1 MNSLKVLNNYFYKY
15 KKTLAF
21 GFLFVTLNSIFLT
34 IPGYYLG
41 KATNLLKDKVSD
53 QSQYIECG
61 LYLIGFALIGGFFM
75 FLMRQT
81 IIVIS
86 RKIEFDQ
93 KNEIYNHYQSLD
105 QNFYK
110 KNNIGDLMHRISED
124 VSRVRMYTG
133 PAIMYVANTFA
144 SILTAVIFMIRID
157 YRMALVV
164 IAPLPILSIIIYKV
178 SSIINKKSTGVQE
191 KLAHIT
197 SISQESYSG
206 IRILKAFGREK
217 YFTEKMKTETTEY
230 KKRGLSLALTE
241 ALFQPF
247 MIFMVGLSVILAIY
261 FGGELTIRGEIKTGD
276 ISAYVFYIFRL
287 TWPFASLGWVTSLIQ
302 RAAASQTRI
311 NEFLNTEPI
320 VKNEVKE
327 STNIKGKIE
336 FKNVSYTYKE
346 TGIKAL
352 NNLSFKIN
360 EGESIGIIGN
370 TGSGKSTIAALMC
383 RMFDIDDG
391 SILIDE
397 KEIKKINLISLRTS
411 VGYVPQEVFLFSDTI
426 SNNIAFAMQKE
437 TIDLDKKIEKAAKDA
452 AVYDNIIEFSKKFET
467 IVGERGVTLSGG
479 QKQRVSIARAIIKEP
494 KILIFDDCLSAVDTS
509 TEDVILGNLQ
519 KIMGGKTSII
529 ISHRVSSIRNANKI
543 LFLEN
548 GAVLEI
554 GTHKELIEKNGAYA
568 ELTRLQKL

>member
-217 YFTEKMKTETTEY
+217 YFTEKMKTETAEY

-327 STNIKGKIE
+327 PTNIKGKIE

>member
-110 KNNIGDLMHRISED
+110 NNIGDLMHRISED

-178 SSIINKKSTGVQE
+178 SSIINKKVQAF
-191 KLAHIT
+191 KKSLHIL
-197 SISQESYSG
+197 Q
-206 IRILKAFGREK
+206 
-217 YFTEKMKTETTEY
+217 
-230 KKRGLSLALTE
+230 
-241 ALFQPF
+241 
-247 MIFMVGLSVILAIY
+247 
-261 FGGELTIRGEIKTGD
+261 
-276 ISAYVFYIFRL
+276 
-287 TWPFASLGWVTSLIQ
+287 
-302 RAAASQTRI
+302 
-311 NEFLNTEPI
+311 
-320 VKNEVKE
+320 
-327 STNIKGKIE
+327 
-336 FKNVSYTYKE
+336 
-346 TGIKAL
+346 
-352 NNLSFKIN
+352 
-360 EGESIGIIGN
+360 
-370 TGSGKSTIAALMC
+370 
-383 RMFDIDDG
+383 
-391 SILIDE
+391 
-397 KEIKKINLISLRTS
+397 
-411 VGYVPQEVFLFSDTI
+411 VFL
-426 SNNIAFAMQKE
+426 
-437 TIDLDKKIEKAAKDA
+437 KK
-452 AVYDNIIEFSKKFET
+452 
-467 IVGERGVTLSGG
+467 
-479 QKQRVSIARAIIKEP
+479 
-494 KILIFDDCLSAVDTS
+494 
-509 TEDVILGNLQ
+509 VIQG
-519 KIMGGKTSII
+519 
-529 ISHRVSSIRNANKI
+529 
-543 LFLEN
+543 
-548 GAVLEI
+548 
-554 GTHKELIEKNGAYA
+554 
-568 ELTRLQKL
+568 